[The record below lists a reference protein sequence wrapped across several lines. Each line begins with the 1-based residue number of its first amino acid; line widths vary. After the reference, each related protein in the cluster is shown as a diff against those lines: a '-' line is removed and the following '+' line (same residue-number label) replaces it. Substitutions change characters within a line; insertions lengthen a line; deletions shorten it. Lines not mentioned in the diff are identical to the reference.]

1 MIVLVLEDDPL
12 ISMIIEEYVSVSAE
26 VVTVASRAD
35 ARAQLSR
42 HVDLAILDVDVT
54 NGQTFDIAAL
64 LDEKQVPFVFVS
76 GSNPQA
82 VPPELRHAPFIP
94 KPFDE
99 ADIRR
104 QVERVAAARR

>member
-1 MIVLVLEDDPL
+1 MIVLVVEDDPL
-12 ISMIIEEYVSVSAE
+12 IAMIIEDFVSASAD

-42 HVDLAILDVDVT
+42 PVDLAILDVDVT

-76 GSNPQA
+76 GSDPHA
-82 VPPELRHAPFIP
+82 VPPELQHAPFIP

-104 QVERVAAARR
+104 QVERVAARK